1 MMIVNVKPRTR
12 SIRFYHPNF
21 DRTLN
26 EFFHNELPATNDD
39 TPKNSP
45 AVNVLE
51 TAENFKIE
59 VAAPGFGKADF
70 SVNAEKNV
78 LTIAA
83 KKEVTEEANITLRR
97 KEFGL
102 NEFERTFQLPETVN
116 VEGIE
121 AVYNNGIL
129 LVTLPKVVETTITKK
144 IEIA

>member
-12 SIRFYHPNF
+12 GIRFYNPNF

-26 EFFHNELPATNDD
+26 EFFRNELPTTNGN
-39 TPKNSP
+39 TAKNSP

-59 VAAPGFGKADF
+59 VAAPGFDKTDF
-70 SVNAEKNV
+70 NVSAEKNV

-83 KKEVTEEANITLRR
+83 KKEVTEEANTTLRR
-97 KEFGL
+97 KEFGF